1 MTSDRPP
8 TPAMAFLE
16 SQEIT
21 TTDCRQCGTQVSGVN
36 GRYACGVCGWVN
48 NWSEGH
54 NELPSGDDDIQH
66 GDPTDSP
73 RVRRSTEA

>member
-1 MTSDRPP
+1 MTAHQP
-8 TPAMAFLE
+8 TPPAVAFLE

-21 TTDCRQCGTQVSGVN
+21 TTDCRECGTQVSGVN

-54 NELPSGDDDIQH
+54 GELPIGDDD
-66 GDPTDSP
+66 
-73 RVRRSTEA
+73 EAS